1 MVLGMV
7 IPGLLIYIV
16 KLKRTGSKKDDAIS
30 EVLKALSTTKAEK
43 TAEVSSARI
52 EDANKRMEEELKAI
66 EDIKLKGSS
75 SPVAEA
81 MAIAQELVKET
92 SETIGTQCIDVP
104 DEDDEEAFFV
114 PSVKKEE
121 SIPTPAIQESIP
133 IPAELPQDLKDL
145 LSKQAKHMKDVFST
159 DEKKNEDDDIH
170 HSGNPSHRNFFH

>member
-52 EDANKRMEEELKAI
+52 EDANKRMEEEQKAI

-81 MAIAQELVKET
+81 MAIAKELVKET

-114 PSVKKEE
+114 PSVKEE
-121 SIPTPAIQESIP
+121 KQSPT
-133 IPAELPQDLKDL
+133 ELPQDLKDL